1 MSRLLIVVDRAKDW
15 SPYYPSEDVL
25 TFDQYLNFSAP
36 ANSRVR
42 VINLCQSAK
51 YLSRGYYCSLLAEAR
66 GHHVVPSVM
75 TLNDL
80 SRKGLFSLELEEL
93 DHSVIQWLEQ
103 EAREIDP
110 ATDERDA
117 THEVRI
123 RTYFGQAEHAD
134 LKPVAR
140 ALFER
145 FPCPILEVVFRHRK
159 QWQIESMKP
168 AAPADL
174 DEREQDVFAAALD
187 RFSSMIWRKP
197 RTRRR
202 YRFDLA
208 MLVNPEEEM
217 PPSDEAALKD
227 SSGQGESWASM

>member
-1 MSRLLIVVDRAKDW
+1 
-15 SPYYPSEDVL
+15 
-25 TFDQYLNFSAP
+25 P
-36 ANSRVR
+36 ANRRVR

-80 SRKGLFSLELEEL
+80 GRKGLFSLERAEL
-93 DHSVIQWLEQ
+93 DHSVIQWLAKAAE
-103 EAREIDP
+103 EIDP
-110 ATDERDA
+110 STDDRDA

-123 RTYFGQAEHAD
+123 RTYFGQAEHPD

-145 FPCPILEVVFRHRK
+145 FPCPLLEVVFRHRK

-168 AAPADL
+168 ASPADL
-174 DEREQDVFAAALD
+174 DEREQDLFAAAFD
-187 RFSSMIWRKP
+187 RF
-197 RTRRR
+197 
-202 YRFDLA
+202 
-208 MLVNPEEEM
+208 
-217 PPSDEAALKD
+217 
-227 SSGQGESWASM
+227 